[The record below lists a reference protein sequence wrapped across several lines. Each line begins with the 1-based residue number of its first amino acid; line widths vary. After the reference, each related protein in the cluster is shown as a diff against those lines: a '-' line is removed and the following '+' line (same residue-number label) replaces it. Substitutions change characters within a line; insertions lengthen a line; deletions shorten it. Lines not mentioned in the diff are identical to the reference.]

1 MRFSQDNS
9 SPACKG
15 ETMKS
20 TLLFGSILRTKAN
33 AMTHNPVVALPT
45 PIHCPTPSTAERT
58 VEKSSRRMVLARSS
72 KRFSESQLDRQ
83 SSSSSNRWAGSIIRS
98 RRCAL
103 YSHSGMEFYGIT
115 SVLHSCFIQ
124 HLRVLFFHSC
134 TIPTV
139 KCNTD
144 PLPAIHC
151 KTLYTSSNSLQNPIH
166 LQQFTTKPYTP
177 PAIHCKTLY
186 TSSNSLQKPTHAQ
199 QLNTKKKH
207 TYKLQS

>member
-20 TLLFGSILRTKAN
+20 TLLFGSILRSKAN

-83 SSSSSNRWAGSIIRS
+83 SNSSSNRWAGSIIRS

-115 SVLHSCFIQ
+115 SVLHPCFIQ
-124 HLRVLFFHSC
+124 HLRVLFFHSY
-134 TIPTV
+134 TLPTV
-139 KCNTD
+139 KCKTD

-151 KTLYTSSNSLQNPIH
+151 KTLYTSSNSLQ
-166 LQQFTTKPYTP
+166 KP
-177 PAIHCKTLY
+177 
-186 TSSNSLQKPTHAQ
+186 SHAQ

>member
-9 SPACKG
+9 SPGCIG
-15 ETMKS
+15 DTMKS
-20 TLLFGSILRTKAN
+20 TLLFGSILRIIAN
-33 AMTHNPVVALPT
+33 AMTHNPVTALPT
-45 PIHCPTPSTAERT
+45 SIHCPAPSTAERT

-115 SVLHSCFIQ
+115 PVLHACFIQ

-134 TIPTV
+134 TIAAIRCKMTY
-139 KCNTD
+139 

-151 KTLYTSSNSLQNPIH
+151 KNIH
-166 LQQFTTKPYTP
+166 SPQLTTKTHFPQLTTRNTHTNYK
-177 PAIHCKTLY
+177 AKT
-186 TSSNSLQKPTHAQ
+186 TT
-199 QLNTKKKH
+199 
-207 TYKLQS
+207 

>member
-20 TLLFGSILRTKAN
+20 TLLFGSILRSKAN

-115 SVLHSCFIQ
+115 PALYSCFIQ
-124 HLRVLFFHSC
+124 HLRVLFFHSY

-139 KCNTD
+139 KCKTD
-144 PLPAIHC
+144 PLPAIHY
-151 KTLYTSSNSLQNPIH
+151 KNPIH
-166 LQQFTTKPYTP
+166 LQQFTAKPYTP
-177 PAIHCKTLY
+177 PAIHCK
-186 TSSNSLQKPTHAQ
+186 NPPTP
-199 QLNTKKKH
+199 NN
-207 TYKLQS
+207 